1 MMETPMSETQPP
13 VIQPGAADLD
23 SPKLVYILYFVSL
36 VIGITAIAG
45 LIVAYLKRGAASA
58 AAASHFTFQIRT
70 FWIGLLFGII
80 SAVTSVIGIGI
91 LLAIATVIWFL
102 IRSIK
107 GFITAGEGRP
117 IADPQTWLW

>member
-1 MMETPMSETQPP
+1 MSETQPP

>member
-1 MMETPMSETQPP
+1 MSDTQPP
-13 VIQPGAADLD
+13 VIQPGAAGDLD

-45 LIVAYLKRGAASA
+45 LIVAYLKRGDASA
-58 AAASHFTFQIRT
+58 AAATHFTFQIRT
-70 FWIGLLFGII
+70 FWIGLLFGVI
-80 SAVTSVIGIGI
+80 SAVTSIIGIGI

-102 IRSIK
+102 VRSIK
-107 GFITAGEGRP
+107 GFIAAGEGKP